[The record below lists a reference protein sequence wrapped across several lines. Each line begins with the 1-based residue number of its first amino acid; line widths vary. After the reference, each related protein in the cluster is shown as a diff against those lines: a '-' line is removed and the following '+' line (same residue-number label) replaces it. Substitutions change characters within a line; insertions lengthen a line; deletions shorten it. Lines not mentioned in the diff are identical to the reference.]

1 MGAPPCGRR
10 GAGRGACTPR
20 GWCAAPSL
28 RIAVCVCERETG
40 GERGA
45 GRGACTPRGW
55 CGSAIASH
63 SLCVV
68 CVCVCV
74 CVCQRGS
81 LWSLSLSLLS
91 LCDHRRVSF
100 GAQACTRGEK
110 KGKPR
115 VFFLR
120 VEGPAPFVRR
130 FQRRGD
136 VLNEETTDTSSPGL
150 VGRIG
155 KVRRDGVSPAGVC
168 YASTAQSALHLPG
181 EHLRA
186 ALKSLLSGRCH
197 GRQRAHLHTGERG

>member
-1 MGAPPCGRR
+1 MVRGVLGGARALR
-10 GAGRGACTPR
+10 VAGVV
-20 GWCAAPSL
+20 APSP
-28 RIAVCVCERETG
+28 RIVCV
-40 GERGA
+40 
-45 GRGACTPRGW
+45 W
-55 CGSAIASH
+55 C
-63 SLCVV
+63 V

-74 CVCQRGS
+74 CVRGGPS
-81 LWSLSLSLLS
+81 GLSLSLFS
-91 LCDHRRVSF
+91 LCVTTVASRSAPRR
-100 GAQACTRGEK
+100 ARGE
-110 KGKPR
+110 R
-115 VFFLR
+115 RRASHEFFFLR